1 MKGLLRSS
9 FWELIGQVLVD
20 RETKRLQYKEPVNP
34 LVLSYANILINECL
48 NASKEKQ
55 STSLH
60 DAACLVAD
68 SYKFSNL
75 KNELLLLRKKMMITK
90 FVEKNQW
97 QLAVQVVTKS
107 TESFLFNL
115 LKKVR
120 ACTVYLYISYM
131 RVSSTLFFSTFY
143 IYGLI

>member
-9 FWELIGQVLVD
+9 FWELIAHVLVD

-34 LVLSYANILINECL
+34 LVLSYANILINKCL
-48 NASKEKQ
+48 HASKEKQ
-55 STSLH
+55 SLSLH
-60 DAACLVAD
+60 SAACLVAD
-68 SYKFSNL
+68 SYRFSDL
-75 KNELLLLRKKMMITK
+75 KKELVSERKKMTITR

-115 LKKVR
+115 LKEVR
-120 ACTVYLYISYM
+120 ARTVY
-131 RVSSTLFFSTFY
+131 
-143 IYGLI
+143 

>member
-1 MKGLLRSS
+1 MKGLLKSS
-9 FWELIGQVLVD
+9 FWELIAQELVD
-20 RETKRLQYKEPVNP
+20 RETKRLQYKQSVNP
-34 LVLSYANILINECL
+34 LVLSYANMLINECL

-55 STSLH
+55 SLSLH
-60 DAACLVAD
+60 NAACLVAD
-68 SYKFSNL
+68 SYRFSDL
-75 KNELLLLRKKMMITK
+75 KNELVSVRKKMMITR

-120 ACTVYLYISYM
+120 ACVLVYLDDCYV
-131 RVSSTLFFSTFY
+131 RVSYQRNFFFFTF
-143 IYGLI
+143 